1 MISQLGEVGSFI
13 GQGKAVALTI
23 KETSVSEVT

>member
-1 MISQLGEVGSFI
+1 MISQLGEVDIFI
-13 GQGKAVALTI
+13 GQGKTVALTI